1 LYEPGPNEVS
11 GDLDEYTG
19 EMEMEVSDLELWITH
34 FDSELEGY
42 EMFREHVMRHFGEEL
57 KWFMSGMQKEEI
69 VTGDSDSEDDDCR
82 RLLRTRYGGWCLRYE
97 PSQCTAS
104 LNHVTHH
111 EYNSEDVNACSFE
124 CLPVL

>member
-11 GDLDEYTG
+11 GDLDVYTG

-42 EMFREHVMRHFGEEL
+42 EMFREHAMRHFGEEL
-57 KWFMSGMQKEEI
+57 KWFMSGIQKEDI

-82 RLLRTRYGGWCLRYE
+82 RLL
-97 PSQCTAS
+97 
-104 LNHVTHH
+104 
-111 EYNSEDVNACSFE
+111 
-124 CLPVL
+124 